1 MVVLGIETS
10 CDETAAALV
19 DSDGNV
25 HANIVYSQIQDHE
38 PYGGVVPEVAAR
50 QHVALLPNVL
60 RRAFADSHLAWN
72 EVDAIAVTRGPGLAS
87 SLLIGMTAAKMLAM
101 HLEKPLLPIHHLEG
115 HLCSLFLGDHAAHPD
130 SDCPM
135 LVLLVTG
142 GHTCLI
148 SVEQPGSY
156 RMLGRTLD
164 DAAGEALDKGAKL
177 LGLSYPGGPALEKAA
192 MVGANDAMPF
202 PVCKITTKSL
212 PRGCDL
218 NPDYCF
224 SFSGVKTSLLYRLR
238 RTKPDLACD
247 ITRADLAASYQR
259 AVFDAL
265 LSRVEKALSAG
276 VWKTLGCVGGV
287 ARNQQLRER
296 LNSLAIHHGVAL
308 RIAEPR
314 YCTDNAAMIAAVPCF
329 VKRAPLDE
337 DPMNVDVAP
346 TLPLPQSW
354 TDPHSDIGTE

>member
-19 DSDGNV
+19 GLHGKV
-25 HANIVYSQIQDHE
+25 HANIVHSQIHDHE
-38 PYGGVVPEVAAR
+38 PYDGVVPEVAAR
-50 QHVALLPNVL
+50 QHVTLLPGVL
-60 RRAFADSHLAWN
+60 RRAFEDSCLAWN
-72 EVDAIAVTRGPGLAS
+72 EIDAIAVTRGPGLAS
-87 SLLIGMTAAKMLAM
+87 SLLIGMTAAKILAL
-101 HLEKPLLPIHHLEG
+101 HLDKPLLPIHHLEG

-135 LVLLVTG
+135 LVLLATG

-148 SVEQPGSY
+148 SIEQPGSY

-192 MVGANDAMPF
+192 MKGSHDAMQF

-218 NPDYCF
+218 NPNYCF

-238 RTKPDLACD
+238 QTNADITCD
-247 ITRADLAASYQR
+247 DTRADLAASFQR
-259 AVFDAL
+259 AVFDTL
-265 LSRVEKALSAG
+265 LSRVDKALSADI
-276 VWKTLGCVGGV
+276 WRTLGCVGGV
-287 ARNQQLRER
+287 ARNQQLRDR
-296 LNSLAIHHGVAL
+296 LNKLAAQHGVAL
-308 RIAEPR
+308 RIAEPQ

-329 VKRAPLDE
+329 VKRAHVAE
-337 DPMNVDVAP
+337 DPMKVDVAP
-346 TLPLPQSW
+346 NLALPES
-354 TDPHSDIGTE
+354 